1 MSDRW
6 TVQIVPPRGGRT
18 KSVRVGGRTLV
29 TLLAALVA
37 LAGSVAVWAL
47 VFADTAV
54 DAGRLASLREEN
66 RQLSSRVQTMER
78 RSDRLAGAL
87 DQLAVKEER
96 FRLVAG
102 LPLIDPEVRE
112 VGIGGPPAVDQASFG
127 GRIGQELDRL
137 MRRADLLS
145 TSLSEA
151 TDSMRVSREVFLSR
165 PSIRPVASRD
175 AWISSGF
182 SRSRLHPVLHDS
194 RPHTGIDITA
204 RGGAP
209 ILAAAQGRVTHI
221 GETPGY
227 GKMVEIDHGYGYKTR
242 YAHASDILV
251 ARGERVQRGDVIGKV
266 GETGLTTG
274 PNLHYEVLVNGRA
287 VDPRPFLLDE
297 RLFQ

>member
-6 TVQIVPPRGGRT
+6 TVQIVPPGGGRT
-18 KSVRVGGRTLV
+18 KSVRLGGRTLV
-29 TLLAALVA
+29 TVLASLVA

-54 DAGRLASLREEN
+54 DAARLASLQEEN

-87 DQLAVKEER
+87 DELAVKEER

-112 VGIGGPPAVDQASFG
+112 VGIGGPSAVLEG
-127 GRIGQELDRL
+127 GDAGRVGQELDRL

-182 SRSRLHPVLHDS
+182 SRSRLHPILHDS

-209 ILAAAQGRVTHI
+209 ILASGRGTVTHV
-221 GETPGY
+221 GETSGY

-251 ARGERVQRGDVIGKV
+251 RRGDRVQRGDVIGKV

>member
-6 TVQIVPPRGGRT
+6 TIQIVPPGGGRT
-18 KSVRVGGRTLV
+18 RYFRPGGRTLV
-29 TLLAALVA
+29 TVLACLIA
-37 LAGSVAVWAL
+37 LAGSVAVWAI
-47 VFADTAV
+47 VFADRAV
-54 DAGRLASLREEN
+54 ETTQLASLREEN
-66 RQLSSRVQTMER
+66 RRLSSRIETMER
-78 RSDRLAGAL
+78 RSDRLASAL
-87 DQLAVKEER
+87 DELAVKEER

-112 VGIGGPPAVDQASFG
+112 VGIGGPPAAGEAFEG
-127 GRIGQELDRL
+127 GPIGRELDRL
-137 MRRADLLS
+137 LRRADLLS

-182 SRSRLHPVLHDS
+182 SRSRMHPILHES

-204 RGGAP
+204 RRGAP
-209 ILAAAQGRVTHI
+209 ILASAQGTVTYV
-221 GETPGY
+221 GQTRGY
-227 GKMVEIDHGYGYKTR
+227 GKMVEIDHGYGYETR
-242 YAHASDILV
+242 YAHASDLAV
-251 ARGERVQRGDVIGKV
+251 RRGEKVQRGDVIGHV
-266 GETGLTTG
+266 GETGVTTG

>member
-1 MSDRW
+1 MDDRW
-6 TVQIVPPRGGRT
+6 TVQIVPPGRGRT
-18 KSVRVGGRTLV
+18 TTVSVGGS
-29 TLLAALVA
+29 TLLGVLVA
-37 LAGSVAVWAL
+37 AVLLAGSVAVWSL

-54 DAGRLASLREEN
+54 DAARMEGLRQEN
-66 RQLSSRVQTMER
+66 RQLTSRLETMER

-87 DQLAVKEER
+87 DDLAVKEER

-112 VGIGGPPAVDQASFG
+112 VGIGGPPSVAEG
-127 GRIGQELDRL
+127 GDAGRVGRELDQL
-137 MRRADLLS
+137 LRRADLLS

-151 TDSMRVSREVFLSR
+151 TDSVRVSREVFLSR

-204 RGGAP
+204 RRGAP
-209 ILAAAQGRVTHI
+209 IMASAQGTVTYT
-221 GETPGY
+221 GETRGY
-227 GKMVEIDHGYGYKTR
+227 GKMVEISHGYGYKTR
-242 YAHASDILV
+242 YAHASDIGV
-251 ARGERVQRGDVIGKV
+251 RRGDRVQRGDVIGKV

>member
-6 TVQIVPPRGGRT
+6 TIQIMPPDGGGTRT
-18 KSVRVGGRTLV
+18 VRLGGRTLLV
-29 TLLAALVA
+29 VLSCLVLLA
-37 LAGSVAVWAL
+37 GTIAVWSL
-47 VFADTAV
+47 VFTDGAV
-54 DAGRLASLREEN
+54 DAARLAGLREEN
-66 RQLSSRVQTMER
+66 RRLDARLATMER

-87 DQLAVKEER
+87 DELAVKEER

-112 VGIGGPPAVDQASFG
+112 VGIGGPPAADD
-127 GRIGQELDRL
+127 GRVGRRLDRL
-137 MRRADLLS
+137 LRRADLLS

-182 SRSRLHPVLHDS
+182 SRSRFHPVLHDS

-204 RGGAP
+204 RRGAP
-209 ILAAAQGRVTHI
+209 ILASAQGRVTYV
-221 GETPGY
+221 GETSGY

-242 YAHASDILV
+242 YAHASDLLV
-251 ARGERVQRGDVIGKV
+251 RRGDRVRRGDVIGKV

-274 PNLHYEVLVNGRA
+274 PNLHYEVLVRGRA